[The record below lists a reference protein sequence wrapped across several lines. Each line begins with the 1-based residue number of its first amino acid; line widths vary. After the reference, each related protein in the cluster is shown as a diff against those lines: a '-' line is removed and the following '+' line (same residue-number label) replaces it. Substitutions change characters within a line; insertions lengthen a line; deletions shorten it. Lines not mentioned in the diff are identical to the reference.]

1 MLAAQSLTK
10 LHLSDVFI
18 LRPFNDSA
26 PQGFAYLT
34 MKQSLQLKLG
44 QQLTMT
50 PQLQQAIRLLQLSTL
65 DLQQEIQEALESN
78 PMLEM
83 EEGFDSP
90 GQTADYEGSDADNVD
105 YTRQQEIAADSH
117 GESTTDFSASDT
129 YSASSDNYQE
139 SSNYSDG
146 DSFGDGES
154 FGDSEPFGDTDVY
167 GEGESF
173 SADSGDWSEAIP
185 SDLPVDTSWDDVYQ
199 SSASGNSSNYDNEDN
214 DFESRRA
221 ATDSLYDH
229 LMWQLNLTPMSD
241 RDRVLAMAII
251 DAVEPSG
258 MLSISLEEIF
268 EGMRD
273 EFEELELDEVVAVQH
288 RLQQFD
294 PCGVCSQNLSECLLV
309 QLQQFDPKTP
319 FLDSAKLIAKQ
330 YLPVLGSRDYRQLMR
345 RTKLKESELS
355 QAVALIQSLNP
366 RPGDMIASGDTEY
379 VVPDVFVE
387 KKDGRW
393 LVELNPEIA
402 PRLRINADY
411 ASMVKR
417 ADSSSD
423 NTFLKD
429 NLQEAR
435 WFLKSLQS
443 RNETLLKVASCIVE
457 KQRGFLEYG
466 PEAMKPL
473 VLHDIAEIVE
483 MHESTISRVTT
494 QKYMHTPQGIFELKY
509 FFSSHVSTDSGG
521 ECSSTAIRAIIKKLV
536 NAENPKKPLSDS
548 KITDLLAEQGIQV
561 ARRTIAKYRESLNIP
576 PSNERKTI

>member
-1 MLAAQSLTK
+1 
-10 LHLSDVFI
+10 
-18 LRPFNDSA
+18 
-26 PQGFAYLT
+26 

-65 DLQQEIQEALESN
+65 DLQQEIQEALDSN
-78 PMLEM
+78 PMLEV
-83 EEGFDSP
+83 EEGYDSP
-90 GQTADYEGSDADNVD
+90 SSSTEYEGSEQDQTD
-105 YTRQQEIAADSH
+105 YTRQLEIAAEAGTDH
-117 GESTTDFSASDT
+117 GTDFTASENFSSAT
-129 YSASSDNYQE
+129 DNYSE
-139 SSNYSDG
+139 SNSYNDSS
-146 DSFGDGES
+146 DSFGESESFSGDTES
-154 FGDSEPFGDTDVY
+154 FGDSDVY
-167 GEGESF
+167 GEGDSF
-173 SADSGDWSEAIP
+173 SADSGDWSDSIP

-199 SSASGNSSNYDNEDN
+199 ASSSGSSSNYDNEDS

-241 RDRVLAMAII
+241 RDRILAMAII

-258 MLSISLEEIF
+258 MLSISIEEIF
-268 EGMRD
+268 EGMGSD
-273 EFEELELDEVVAVQH
+273 LEELELDEVVAVQKL
-288 RLQQFD
+288 LQQFD

-319 FLDSAKLIAKQ
+319 LLDSAKLIVKQ

-345 RTKLKESELS
+345 RTKLKEAELS

-366 RPGDMIASGDTEY
+366 RPGDMIATGDTEY

-387 KKDGRW
+387 KRDGRW
-393 LVELNPEIA
+393 IVELNPDIA

-457 KQRGFLEYG
+457 KQRGFLDYG

-536 NAENPKKPLSDS
+536 SAENPKKPLSDS